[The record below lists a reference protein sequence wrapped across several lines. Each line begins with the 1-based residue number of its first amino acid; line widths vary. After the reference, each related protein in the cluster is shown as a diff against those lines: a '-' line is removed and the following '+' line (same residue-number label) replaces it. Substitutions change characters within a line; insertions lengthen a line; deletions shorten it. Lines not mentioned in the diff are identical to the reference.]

1 MNNYSWLQFP
11 LYIIVLLLLVKPLG
25 LYMARIYQGE
35 RTFLTPVF
43 APVERFFYRLAGV
56 KKDDD
61 MDWKSYALTVLLF
74 NLVGLIFLYLL
85 LRIQNYLPLNPQ
97 GLGNV
102 APDLSF
108 NTAVSFTSNT
118 NWQSYGGET
127 TLSNLS
133 QMLGLGVQNFLSAAT
148 GMAVLIALIRGIT
161 RQTSTKLGN
170 FWVDLTRSTLYILL
184 PLALILSMVL
194 VSQGVVQTFHQNA
207 VIQTVDQTSS
217 VITQTIPLGPAA
229 SQVAIKQLGTNGGGF
244 FNVNSAHPFEN
255 PTPLSNFLEMLAI
268 LLIPAA
274 LTYTFG
280 KMVGDTRQG
289 WAILAAM
296 TLVLVIM
303 ISIAIVAESQGNPS
317 FASMGIDQSA
327 GNMEGKETRFGVV
340 NSAIWAT
347 VTTAASNGSVNS
359 MHDSFTPLGGLVPMW
374 MMMLG
379 EVIFGGVGSGL
390 YGMLAFVV
398 IAVFVAGLMVGRTP
412 EYLGKKIEIYEMKM
426 AALIV
431 LIPVV
436 TVLFGTA
443 IALIS
448 TAGKATIFNA
458 GPQGFSEVL
467 YAFSSAGNNNGSAFA
482 GLGANTPF
490 YNIALG
496 IAMLIARYAIDR
508 TGVGYGRFTGKK
520 ENNSNQCRN
529 TAYAYPALYRLVD
542 RCICDRRSTQLCS
555 CPGIR
560 SNRSTIAT
568 GNRKVILMTLNKP
581 SISSI
586 RAALYR
592 RAVLDAFRKLNP
604 RHQVRNPVMFVTEV
618 GSLLTTILWI
628 QALTGKGEA
637 PAGFIGA
644 IALWLWFTV
653 LFANFSEALA
663 EGRGKAQAE
672 SLRKA
677 RQDTP
682 AKCLQGNP
690 YYGGSSSK
698 SCGSCFLHKTQ
709 KK

>member
-43 APVERFFYRLAGV
+43 APVERLFYRLAGV

-74 NLVGLIFLYLL
+74 NLVGLFFLYLL

-97 GLGNV
+97 GLGSV

-108 NTAVSFTSNT
+108 NTAVSFISNT

-148 GMAVLIALIRGIT
+148 GMAVLIALIRGIS

-255 PTPLSNFLEMLAI
+255 PTPLSNFLEMLSI

-296 TLVLVIM
+296 TLVLVLM
-303 ISIAIVAESQGNPS
+303 TSIAIDAEAQGNP
-317 FASMGIDQSA
+317 
-327 GNMEGKETRFGVV
+327 GV
-340 NSAIWAT
+340 
-347 VTTAASNGSVNS
+347 
-359 MHDSFTPLGGLVPMW
+359 
-374 MMMLG
+374 
-379 EVIFGGVGSGL
+379 
-390 YGMLAFVV
+390 
-398 IAVFVAGLMVGRTP
+398 
-412 EYLGKKIEIYEMKM
+412 
-426 AALIV
+426 
-431 LIPVV
+431 
-436 TVLFGTA
+436 
-443 IALIS
+443 
-448 TAGKATIFNA
+448 
-458 GPQGFSEVL
+458 
-467 YAFSSAGNNNGSAFA
+467 
-482 GLGANTPF
+482 
-490 YNIALG
+490 
-496 IAMLIARYAIDR
+496 
-508 TGVGYGRFTGKK
+508 
-520 ENNSNQCRN
+520 
-529 TAYAYPALYRLVD
+529 
-542 RCICDRRSTQLCS
+542 CIHGD
-555 CPGIR
+555 
-560 SNRSTIAT
+560 
-568 GNRKVILMTLNKP
+568 
-581 SISSI
+581 
-586 RAALYR
+586 
-592 RAVLDAFRKLNP
+592 
-604 RHQVRNPVMFVTEV
+604 
-618 GSLLTTILWI
+618 
-628 QALTGKGEA
+628 
-637 PAGFIGA
+637 
-644 IALWLWFTV
+644 
-653 LFANFSEALA
+653 
-663 EGRGKAQAE
+663 
-672 SLRKA
+672 
-677 RQDTP
+677 
-682 AKCLQGNP
+682 
-690 YYGGSSSK
+690 
-698 SCGSCFLHKTQ
+698 
-709 KK
+709 